1 MTPPLDSSSLSSAE
15 KDALIATLLA
25 RIDELSKR
33 LAALEEENAAL
44 RAKQKLPPKTP
55 DNSSTPPAQGQK
67 SQCLSGKSLN
77 LEPIAKLL
85 GPGAQLD
92 SR

>member
-33 LAALEEENAAL
+33 LGVGGRERRAAGEAEAAAENA
-44 RAKQKLPPKTP
+44 
-55 DNSSTPPAQGQK
+55 
-67 SQCLSGKSLN
+67 
-77 LEPIAKLL
+77 
-85 GPGAQLD
+85 
-92 SR
+92 

>member
-44 RAKQKLPPKTP
+44 RAKQ
-55 DNSSTPPAQGQK
+55 
-67 SQCLSGKSLN
+67 
-77 LEPIAKLL
+77 
-85 GPGAQLD
+85 
-92 SR
+92 